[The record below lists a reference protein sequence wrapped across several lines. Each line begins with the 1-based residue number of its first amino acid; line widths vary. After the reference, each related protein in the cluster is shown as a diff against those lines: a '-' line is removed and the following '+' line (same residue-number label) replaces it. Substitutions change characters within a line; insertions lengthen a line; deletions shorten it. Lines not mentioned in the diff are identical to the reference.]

1 MSDSTENIEVS
12 ILDRDEL
19 LRNVITKHERF
30 IDEYT
35 GEFTQINEKIQ
46 TLEDQIGSSK
56 KKREE
61 IINRTDLLK
70 EKRQQLYHQ
79 AENLLDNMYDDIDNK
94 LLDNKLMH
102 AVKDGINKIK
112 RPADIAEEEATINQI
127 NQKLDEMDKHDD
139 IQKAVISIKNRFM
152 EGFAASR
159 ELKEIQGTENNIE
172 GPENSMNDL
181 EQMEKRHGWLE
192 HRIKSHKEALDY
204 WKNEM
209 AKSSV
214 EQGVEQ

>member
-30 IDEYT
+30 INEYT
-35 GEFTQINEKIQ
+35 GEFAQINEKLQ
-46 TLEDQIGSSK
+46 TLEEQIGSSK

-61 IINRTDLLK
+61 IINRTELLK

-79 AENLLDNMYDDIDNK
+79 AENILGNMYVDIDDK

-102 AVKDGINKIK
+102 AVNDGITKI
-112 RPADIAEEEATINQI
+112 RRLTDINEEETTIEQI
-127 NQKLDEMDKHDD
+127 NQKLDEMDKHEDV
-139 IQKAVISIKNRFM
+139 QKTVVSIKNRFAQAI
-152 EGFAASR
+152 AASK
-159 ELKEIQGTENNIE
+159 ELREIQGTENNVE
-172 GPENSMNDL
+172 GPQNSTDDI

-192 HRIKSHKEALDY
+192 HRIKSHKEALEY

-209 AKSSV
+209 SKTSAVQEV
-214 EQGVEQ
+214 EQ